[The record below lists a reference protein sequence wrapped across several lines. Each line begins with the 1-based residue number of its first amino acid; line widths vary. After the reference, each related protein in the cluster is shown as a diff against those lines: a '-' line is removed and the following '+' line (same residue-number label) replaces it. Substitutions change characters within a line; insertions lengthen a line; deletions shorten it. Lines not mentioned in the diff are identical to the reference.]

1 MKNKTTAKKQAVP
14 KKSKSSVAAA
24 TGAGLAAIAAAAA
37 GAYFLYGSKH
47 AAKNRRQVKA
57 WALKARGEVLE
68 QIEKLPDINE
78 KTYQKAI
85 KGVAARYKALHRLNA
100 KDVAEFTNELKGH
113 WNDIAKEVAR
123 AAAPVL
129 RKKAKAKKK

>member
-1 MKNKTTAKKQAVP
+1 MKKKTVTKKQVSP
-14 KKSKSSVAAA
+14 KKAGASVAAA
-24 TGAGLAAIAAAAA
+24 AGAGLAAIAAAA

-85 KGVAARYKALHRLNA
+85 KDVAARYKALHRLNT
-100 KDVAEFTNELKGH
+100 KDVAEFTNELKSH